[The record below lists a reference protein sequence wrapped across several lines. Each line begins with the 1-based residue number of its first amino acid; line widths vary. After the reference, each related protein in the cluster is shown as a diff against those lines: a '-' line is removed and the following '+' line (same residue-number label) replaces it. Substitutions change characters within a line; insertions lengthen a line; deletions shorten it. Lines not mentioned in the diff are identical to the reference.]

1 MEQVTAGLSIK
12 EGQSPG
18 GQGGC
23 PGSGN
28 STGRCMQERN
38 SRVYL
43 GNCRPLSIAEANII
57 TEGHRLSTQVGP
69 RSPRASFIMSP
80 YYFLLVMQSQRNISH
95 RERPSDF
102 IQLYA
107 FAKCIFKTHTD
118 TSFENICKGV

>member
-1 MEQVTAGLSIK
+1 MDK
-12 EGQSPG
+12 EGVLGLGTAQADVCRSETVG
-18 GQGGC
+18 FIW
-23 PGSGN
+23 GN
-28 STGRCMQERN
+28 R
-38 SRVYL
+38 
-43 GNCRPLSIAEANII
+43 RPLSIAEANII

-80 YYFLLVMQSQRNISH
+80 YYFLLVMQSQRNISR